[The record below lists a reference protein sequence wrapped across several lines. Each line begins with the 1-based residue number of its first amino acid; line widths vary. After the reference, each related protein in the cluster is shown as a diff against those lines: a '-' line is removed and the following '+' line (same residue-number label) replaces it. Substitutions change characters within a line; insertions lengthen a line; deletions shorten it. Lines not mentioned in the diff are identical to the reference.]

1 MTNSALLD
9 LLQLAATYS
18 TVPFHVSTPIG
29 AASIHV
35 PGMASAGV
43 IPKSIL
49 NSHDGWCTA
58 RRYQYSST
66 STRALYSSMIH
77 DHTGPGQLVRCG
89 GTVDLWGK
97 GGEATPRE
105 IRA

>member
-58 RRYQYSST
+58 RRYQYEYSST
-66 STRALYSSMIH
+66 VLEYDT
-77 DHTGPGQLVRCG
+77 
-89 GTVDLWGK
+89 
-97 GGEATPRE
+97 
-105 IRA
+105 